1 MVFFRTQLTK
11 LGAMKAILISLL
23 GILLAGVP
31 TCKVKDVKS
40 DSEPITH
47 ELWTQELEKFVTDDG
62 WVDYDAWK
70 ADTAGLVEYLDLLST
85 HHPNEKNWSRDQ
97 RFAYWL
103 NAYNAFTVK
112 LMVDHWPVASI
123 KEIKGGIG
131 FVNSI
136 WDQKFITIEGNEY
149 DLNDIE
155 HGIIR
160 PKFEDQRIH
169 MAVNCASVSCPALLN
184 EAFTAE
190 RLDAQ
195 LDQQSRIAFKSF
207 RNDLSDPTNPKI
219 SSIFKWY
226 GGDFSW
232 NNSSL
237 EAFVEKYG
245 EVDLPEEVNFTYLDY
260 NWAANS
266 VGNKR

>member
-1 MVFFRTQLTK
+1 
-11 LGAMKAILISLL
+11 MKAILFSLVGL
-23 GILLAGVP
+23 LLAGLP
-31 TCKVKDVKS
+31 TCRVDDVKS
-40 DSEPITH
+40 DSKPITH
-47 ELWTQELEKFVTDDG
+47 ELWTQELKKFVTEDG
-62 WVDYDAWK
+62 WVDYGAWK
-70 ADTAGLVEYLDLLST
+70 ADTAGLVQYLDLLSS
-85 HHPNEKNWSRDQ
+85 HHPNKKNWSQNQ
-97 RFAYWL
+97 RFAYWI

-112 LMVDHWPVASI
+112 IMVDNWPVASI
-123 KEIKGGIG
+123 KDIKGGIG

-149 DLNDIE
+149 SLNNIE

-169 MAVNCASVSCPALLN
+169 MAVNCASVSCPSLLN

-190 RLDAQ
+190 NVDAQ
-195 LDQQSRIAFKSF
+195 LDKQYRKAFKSF
-207 RNDLSDPTNPKI
+207 RNDLSDPQNPKI

-226 GGDFSW
+226 SADLEW
-232 NNSSL
+232 NNTSL

-245 EVDLPEEVNFTYLDY
+245 EVNLPDGVKFSYLDY
-260 NWAANS
+260 NWSANS